1 MHTHTHDNN
10 TLPSIE
16 TIDFFFEKKI
26 HLVAP
31 YRATNFSHASSRV
44 VLDTTREIHRHLLI
58 SLENSPHHNRL
69 PTLIIHQARE
79 TIERLLVYSTG
90 QPRPWRSIHK
100 AGFKPA
106 TGRNTKQREEVV
118 EKKNRKYGSESTRDK
133 KDVLLEGYSTSVGV
147 FAKGAK

>member
-26 HLVAP
+26 HPTSLLLIAP
-31 YRATNFSHASSRV
+31 PIFLTHRRASFS
-44 VLDTTREIHRHLLI
+44 TRHEKFIDI

-69 PTLIIHQARE
+69 PTLIIHQACE